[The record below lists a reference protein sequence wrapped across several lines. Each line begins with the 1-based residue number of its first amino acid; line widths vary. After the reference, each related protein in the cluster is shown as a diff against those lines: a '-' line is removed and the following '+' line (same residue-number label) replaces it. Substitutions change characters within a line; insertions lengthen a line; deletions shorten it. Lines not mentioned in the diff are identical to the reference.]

1 MTLKIDQ
8 LQIIERKSGIPLFST
23 VSIVVQP
30 GEIAT
35 VMGGSGCGKSTLLSA
50 ISGSLDRYFSYT
62 GHISLKG
69 VKIDAIPMEKRKI
82 GILFQDD
89 LLFPHF
95 NIEQN
100 LAFAIPQG
108 TSKIERDKIIKESL
122 SQAELSGFEKRDPIT
137 LSGGQRARIS
147 LLRTLISKPDA
158 ILLDEPFSK
167 LDQKLKETI
176 RKFVFSTLKKMEI
189 PALLVTHDPADL
201 PGGRVINLDIKK
213 GERC

>member
-1 MTLKIDQ
+1 MTLQIDH
-8 LQIIERKSGIPLFST
+8 LHITETKSGKELFPKI
-23 VSIVVQP
+23 SISVDP
-30 GEIAT
+30 GEITT
-35 VMGGSGCGKSTLLSA
+35 VMGSSGCGKSTLLA
-50 ISGSLDRYFSYT
+50 VVSGNLSRYFSYSGT
-62 GHISLKG
+62 ISLKE
-69 VKIDAIPMEKRKI
+69 KRIDSVPMEKRRI

-100 LAFAIPQG
+100 LEFAIPQG
-108 TSKIERDKIIKESL
+108 TPKEERKKIVKDALK
-122 SQAELSGFEKRDPIT
+122 QAELSGFEKRDPAT

-176 RKFVFSTLKKMEI
+176 RTFVFSTIKKMNI

-201 PGGRVINLDIKK
+201 PGGRVINLDTKK
-213 GERC
+213 EDKC